1 LTRGAFLAEA
11 KPARPAGVRNKVMHR
26 FVRLAT
32 VASLAFATPLARA
45 QSARDA
51 SAPAAASASTPL
63 ATGLDALGTSDYA
76 RATQVL
82 AGVRGAD
89 APAAQIAL
97 ARTLLATGKY
107 DAAEDTAKRAG
118 GTAADKLA
126 AIAVRAEALFRVGK
140 VAEALKLLEPSA
152 GGTGAGGRRIRLLLG
167 EYRIAS
173 GHRADA
179 DDPLMK
185 IVEEYNDGT
194 ISNSDAEGLAI
205 VARAAHLLRSPK
217 DANTA
222 FNESERVAKR
232 VETLRWRAELY
243 LDKYDPGHADEVLRE
258 ALAIAPHDPEL
269 LVASARVKL
278 GEALD
283 FDGAEKLV
291 KEALA
296 INPRLSAAFAVRAS
310 SALRDM
316 DLAGADS
323 AIAAGLAT
331 NPNDLE
337 LLSLRAATRFLAD
350 DRPGYEAAKHDV
362 LARNGEFSEMYSILA
377 ELAEWEHRY
386 DDIVLMMK
394 EATRLDPED
403 AKAWAQ
409 LGLTELRGGDETN
422 GLEALRHAWSK
433 DHFNVRVFNT
443 LNLYEQKI
451 ANDYE
456 TVSAGVLK
464 VRLPKDEKKVLER
477 YVPRLLEEAW
487 GSMKARYNFVPQTP
501 VQIELYSTREQF
513 SVRTSGLP
521 NVGIEGVCFGRV
533 VAAMTPKNEPFNWG
547 NVVWHELGHVFAIQ
561 LSKNHVPRW
570 FTEGLSEYETIA
582 RRPEW
587 RRELDPDL
595 YLAIT
600 ENRLPSAADMN
611 RAFTHASDGADVT
624 VAYYASSQMLVFTVE
639 QFGMPK
645 VVEALKLWGQ
655 GVRTPEVL
663 SRAFGLSASDYDA
676 KYRAWQLQKLSRYKG
691 QFMFREHAVP
701 LEEAK
706 AKVAAA
712 PNDAKAHTELAIA
725 LLRQRGAK
733 DAQAEVDQ
741 ALRLEPA
748 NMMAHYVAAK
758 LNADDAV
765 VAKGHLDAIKTAG
778 GDGFQVEMG
787 LAEIAQRKKDSPS
800 VRAALEAA
808 HRFDPSQLEPVQGL
822 FKLATDEKRDA
833 DALAA
838 LRDLT
843 MLDQHDRRGWGL
855 LLQKLV
861 DGKQWDEAKKVGES
875 ALFVDVENP
884 QVHLNYA
891 RAFAATGA
899 HDRAVFELESALAC
913 EPKPKVAATAHALLA
928 GELVQLHRLADARAH
943 LAEALRLDPQNAD
956 AAGLKIP

>member
-1 LTRGAFLAEA
+1 
-11 KPARPAGVRNKVMHR
+11 MHR
-26 FVRLAT
+26 LARFAT
-32 VASLAFATPLARA
+32 LAMGASLALAAPPARA
-45 QSARDA
+45 EPARDA
-51 SAPAAASASTPL
+51 SAPTTAPAGSPL
-63 ATGLDALGTSDYA
+63 ATGLDALRTSDYA
-76 RATQVL
+76 RAVQVL
-82 AGVRGAD
+82 SGVRGAD
-89 APAAQIAL
+89 GPAAQLAL
-97 ARTLLATGKY
+97 ARALLATGKY
-107 DAAEDTAKRAG
+107 DAAEQAARQAG
-118 GTAADKLA
+118 GAAADKLA
-126 AIAVRAEALFRVGK
+126 AVAVRAELLFRMGK
-140 VAEALKLLEPSA
+140 VAEAIKLLEASA
-152 GGTGAGGRRIRLLLG
+152 GGTGPGTRRVRLLLG

-173 GHRADA
+173 GHRTDA

-194 ISNSDAEGLAI
+194 IPSSDAEGLAI

-278 GEALD
+278 GETLD
-283 FDGAEKLV
+283 FDAAEKLV

-296 INPRLSAAFAVRAS
+296 IDPKLTAAYAVRAS
-310 SALRDM
+310 SALRDT
-316 DLAGADS
+316 DLAAADA

-350 DRPGYEAAKHDV
+350 DRPGYDAAKRDV
-362 LARNGEFSEMYSILA
+362 LARNGEYSGMYSIIG

-386 DDIVLMMK
+386 DDIIAMMK
-394 EATRLDPED
+394 EATQLDPED

-409 LGLTELRGGDETN
+409 LGLTEMRGGDETN
-422 GLEALRHAWSK
+422 GLEALRRAWSK

-456 TVSAGVLK
+456 TTTAGVFK

-487 GSMKARYNFVPQTP
+487 GSMKARYGFVPTTP

-587 RRELDPDL
+587 KRELDPDL
-595 YLAIT
+595 YLALT
-600 ENRLPSAADMN
+600 ENRLPNAADMN

-645 VVEALKLWGQ
+645 VVDALKLWGQ
-655 GVRTPEVL
+655 GVRTPQVL
-663 SRAFGLSASDYDA
+663 ERAFGVSASDYDA
-676 KYRAWQLQKLSRYKG
+676 RYRAWQLQKLQRYKG
-691 QFMFREHAVP
+691 QFMFRDHALP
-701 LEEAK
+701 LDEAK

-712 PNDAKAHTELAIA
+712 PNDAKAHAELAIA
-725 LLRQRGAK
+725 LLRRHGAK
-733 DAQAEVDQ
+733 DAQTEIDQ

-758 LNADDAV
+758 LNADDPAA
-765 VAKGHLDAIKTAG
+765 AKVHLDAIKAAG

-787 LAEIAQRKKDSPS
+787 LAELAEKKKDKLAM
-800 VRAALEAA
+800 RAALEAA

-833 DALAA
+833 DALAS
-838 LRDLT
+838 LRDLA
-843 MLDQHDRRGWGL
+843 MLDQHDRKGWGL
-855 LLQKLV
+855 LLQRLV
-861 DGKQWDEAKKVGES
+861 DARQWDEAKKVGE
-875 ALFVDVENP
+875 AAMFVDVESAP
-884 QVHLNYA
+884 LHVNYA
-891 RAFAATGA
+891 RALAATGA
-899 HDRAVFELESALAC
+899 HDKAAFELESALAC
-913 EPKPKVAATAHALLA
+913 DPKPKDAAIAHALLA
-928 GELVQLHRLADARAH
+928 SELVSLHRNADARTH
-943 LAEALRLDPQNAD
+943 LAEALRLDPQNAE
-956 AAGLKIP
+956 AAGVKIP